1 MTLDALEAERREL
14 ASAARRLRVAAMSDP
29 QRAEELADTLVEL
42 TAVRLLTWDV
52 LDAATDA
59 PESVVLAAR
68 ILASRGPSGPY
79 ASLAD
84 AGRYAAASAQLA
96 AVQAGLGQPDAAGR
110 TLDALE
116 AWRGQL
122 GRLPLRESLPD
133 PVAIW
138 MLVARARAL
147 LATDVAAA
155 NAHAD
160 AAEVRLAG
168 SVAPPAYLA
177 VAVHLLAADCRWA
190 AGRPDSALAH
200 HRLALEAHAGALA
213 EAPSAT
219 RRPAVARIAAAPVT
233 AVHEP
238 YAGRLAL
245 TGSTDAAIA
254 LLRAQVSLLDGLG
267 VADAA
272 ALARAGLSAALVA
285 AGRPT
290 EAAALTVEPPSP
302 PATPPPGERAEW
314 APLEGAAALS
324 PADPA
329 AARARWQQAEQ
340 AAVFAGV
347 AARAEAERAEAALR
361 AQSEADAARRAQERA
376 EAERRAAAE
385 ADAARR
391 AEEAALA
398 RAAEEAAE
406 RAAREEEAARE
417 AAEARRRALAE
428 EHRPAVDPEA
438 ARAAAE
444 ELEAARAA
452 VRAARS
458 DAALAAAQD
467 RLAAVLRPL
476 AAVDPGHRDEL
487 AAVLESLVGLLW
499 RLGDPD
505 GSRAA
510 AREARTLG

>member
-96 AVQAGLGQPDAAGR
+96 AVQAGLGQADAAGR

-168 SVAPPAYLA
+168 SVAPSAYLA

-213 EAPSAT
+213 EAPSTT

-254 LLRAQVSLLDGLG
+254 LRRAQVSLLDTLG
-267 VADAA
+267 VPDAA
-272 ALARAGLSAALVA
+272 ALARAGLAAALVA

-290 EAAALTVEPPSP
+290 EAAAL
-302 PATPPPGERAEW
+302 
-314 APLEGAAALS
+314 LS
-324 PADPA
+324 
-329 AARARWQQAEQ
+329 
-340 AAVFAGV
+340 
-347 AARAEAERAEAALR
+347 LI
-361 AQSEADAARRAQERA
+361 
-376 EAERRAAAE
+376 
-385 ADAARR
+385 
-391 AEEAALA
+391 
-398 RAAEEAAE
+398 
-406 RAAREEEAARE
+406 
-417 AAEARRRALAE
+417 
-428 EHRPAVDPEA
+428 HI
-438 ARAAAE
+438 
-444 ELEAARAA
+444 
-452 VRAARS
+452 
-458 DAALAAAQD
+458 
-467 RLAAVLRPL
+467 
-476 AAVDPGHRDEL
+476 
-487 AAVLESLVGLLW
+487 
-499 RLGDPD
+499 
-505 GSRAA
+505 
-510 AREARTLG
+510 